1 MAEHRSLGATVSAT
15 NVTLEGR
22 AFAEEQMRDTCTAV
36 RPTGGFVT
44 DPETGVD
51 EPESVHVYPTPEQ
64 IAAGNPG
71 RCKVQT
77 RVAQAASPDAGGHQF
92 TVENLQLH
100 FPVSAEL
107 QNGDQVT
114 ITESW
119 DPQLVGLVFRLVE
132 LARGTYRTADRWNVE
147 LVTA

>member
-1 MAEHRSLGATVSAT
+1 MAEHRSLVATVSAT
-15 NVTLEGR
+15 DVTLEGR
-22 AFAEEQMRDTCTAV
+22 AFAEEQMRDTCSAS
-36 RPTGGFVT
+36 RPTGGIVT
-44 DPETGVD
+44 DPVTGVD
-51 EPESVHVYPTPEQ
+51 SPEFMPVYT
-64 IAAGNPG
+64 GK
-71 RCKVQT
+71 CKVQT
-77 RVAQAASPDAGGHQF
+77 TVAQAASPDAGGHQF

-107 QNGDQVT
+107 QTNDQVT

-119 DPQLVGLVFRLVE
+119 DPQLVGMVFRLIE

>member
-1 MAEHRSLGATVSAT
+1 
-15 NVTLEGR
+15 
-22 AFAEEQMRDTCTAV
+22 MRDQCTAA
-36 RPTGGFVT
+36 RPTGGLVT

-51 EPESVHVYPTPEQ
+51 EPQLAHVYPTPEQ

-77 RVAQAASPDAGGHQF
+77 TVAQAASPDAGGHQF

-107 QNGDQVT
+107 RTGDQVT

-132 LARGTYRTADRWNVE
+132 LARGTYRTAD
-147 LVTA
+147 

>member
-1 MAEHRSLGATVSAT
+1 MSIAEDISSMLPELQTAAESLMIDQCAAA
-15 NVTLEGR
+15 R
-22 AFAEEQMRDTCTAV
+22 A
-36 RPTGGFVT
+36 TGGFVT
-44 DPETGVD
+44 DPVTGVD
-51 EPESVHVYPTPEQ
+51 TPATEPVYT
-64 IAAGNPG
+64 G

-77 RVAQAASPDAGGHQF
+77 TVAQAASPDAGGHQF

-107 QNGDQVT
+107 RTGDQVT

-132 LARGTYRTADRWNVE
+132 LARG
-147 LVTA
+147 

>member
-1 MAEHRSLGATVSAT
+1 MSLAEDVEDVLPFLQSEA
-15 NVTLEGR
+15 EGL
-22 AFAEEQMRDTCTAV
+22 MRDTCTAA

-44 DPETGVD
+44 DPVTGED
-51 EPESVHVYPTPEQ
+51 SPGFATVY
-64 IAAGNPG
+64 AGK
-71 RCKVQT
+71 CKVQT
-77 RVAQAASPDAGGHQF
+77 TVAQAASPDAGGHQF

-107 QNGDQVT
+107 QTGDQVT
-114 ITESW
+114 VTESW